1 MPDSRLNRFVIISF
15 NVVIAVCQESIQS
28 RLITTIFGYRAVFM
42 EFWTKKKTLKSVFN
56 SYFGGAG
63 GSRTRVQKA
72 YILGTTCLVAHLF
85 NQLDAKRQ
93 ASSW

>member
-1 MPDSRLNRFVIISF
+1 MFLANKKDAFGRLF
-15 NVVIAVCQESIQS
+15 
-28 RLITTIFGYRAVFM
+28 
-42 EFWTKKKTLKSVFN
+42 
-56 SYFGGAG
+56 YFIGGAG
-63 GSRTRVQKA
+63 GNRTRVQKT